1 MQQVSPRSLATSPN
15 GTTRHTVLPNGSG
28 AGSTQASVNK
38 LNHFP
43 STSVGFKTSRTAT
56 QREEG
61 KWGKFLPPPVFVPPL
76 WVLMKRNRAKTTA
89 WRGLIFEAGAV
100 GREAGNV
107 QLEDE

>member
-1 MQQVSPRSLATSPN
+1 MQQVSPCSLAASPN
-15 GTTRHTVLPNGSG
+15 GTTRHTVLQNGSG

-61 KWGKFLPPPVFVPPL
+61 KWGKFLPPPRVCSPPL
-76 WVLMKRNRAKTTA
+76 GPDEEEPGQNNCV
-89 WRGLIFEAGAV
+89 AGAHI
-100 GREAGNV
+100 GSWCCG
-107 QLEDE
+107 